1 MLELEKLLERKVEI
15 ELNNY
20 CKNHLDC
27 SKCKELCAEVKEYNE
42 INKIKAAIDLVNGF
56 KNEEEKVL
64 VKK

>member
-1 MLELEKLLERKVEI
+1 MSELEKLLERKVEI

-42 INKIKAAIDLVNGF
+42 INRR
-56 KNEEEKVL
+56 
-64 VKK
+64 